1 MKSIPGQPHFLAPVK
16 RKNAKQGKEAVT
28 ELATESELRPLAAGS
43 EEAIELPDERNVKS
57 LVLVVWEDITAFA
70 RVEIPDDFE
79 KYRLIKKTVGLLWSE
94 TDDYI
99 VLVQDY
105 DATNKGKG
113 YRHNDFHII
122 PKGVVRSIRYLGEEQ
137 V

>member
-1 MKSIPGQPHFLAPVK
+1 MDTSGKAASQVSFETSVDFLDD
-16 RKNAKQGKEAVT
+16 EI
-28 ELATESELRPLAAGS
+28 
-43 EEAIELPDERNVKS
+43 EEAQVKT
-57 LVLVVWEDITAFA
+57 VAAVWWEDITAYS

-79 KYRLIKKTVGLLWSE
+79 IFRLSKITVGLVWKE

-105 DATNKGKG
+105 DLTNRGRG

-122 PKGVVRSIRYLGEEQ
+122 PRGTIKNMAVLGE
-137 V
+137 VRF

>member
-1 MKSIPGQPHFLAPVK
+1 MQENA
-16 RKNAKQGKEAVT
+16 RKAAAVVNPPKQG
-28 ELATESELRPLAAGS
+28 
-43 EEAIELPDERNVKS
+43 VK
-57 LVLVVWEDITAFA
+57 
-70 RVEIPDDFE
+70 VEIPDDFE
-79 KYRLIKKTVGLLWSE
+79 KFRLIKKTIGLLWSE

-105 DATNKGKG
+105 DVTNKGKG

-122 PKGVVRSIRYLGEEQ
+122 PKGVIRSIRHLGEEK

>member
-1 MKSIPGQPHFLAPVK
+1 MKEQPMNTSGKAVSQVSFEASIDFLGDDEIVESQIKCVA
-16 RKNAKQGKEAVT
+16 AVW
-28 ELATESELRPLAAGS
+28 
-43 EEAIELPDERNVKS
+43 
-57 LVLVVWEDITAFA
+57 WEDITAYS

-79 KYRLIKKTVGLLWSE
+79 VFRLSKITVGLVWKE

-105 DATNKGKG
+105 DLTNRGRG

-122 PKGVVRSIRYLGEEQ
+122 PRGTIKNMAVLGE
-137 V
+137 VKF